1 MIRNNKDN
9 EKAIKA
15 MREKEKQAKDSATK
29 IKCEA
34 IAIERYGETKVKE
47 WSNANKGLFYLPI
60 MDDNDEVE
68 KLAVLKPIDRNILSF
83 ASTKIQ
89 DAGLYAFLE
98 ACMREC
104 WIEGDAEILED
115 DEFFIPA
122 ANTFN
127 RILEGKKAAL
137 LKR

>member
-1 MIRNNKDN
+1 MIRNNDN
-9 EKAIKA
+9 EKAIKQ
-15 MREKEKQAKDSATK
+15 MREKEKQFKDDAIK
-29 IKCEA
+29 AKCEA
-34 IAIERYGETKVKE
+34 LAKERYGEEKVVS

-60 MDDNDEVE
+60 INDNDEIE
-68 KLAVLKPIDRNILSF
+68 KLGVLKPIDRNILSF
-83 ASTKIQ
+83 ASTKIN

-104 WIEGDAEILED
+104 WIEGDTCILDD
-115 DEFFIPA
+115 DEYFIPA

-127 RILEGKKAAL
+127 KILEGKKAAL

>member
-15 MREKEKQAKDSATK
+15 MREKEKQAKNDSLKT
-29 IKCEA
+29 KCEA
-34 IAIERYGETKVKE
+34 LAIERYGEVKIKE
-47 WSNANKGLFYLPI
+47 WSNANKGLFFMPVL
-60 MDDNDEVE
+60 DADEEIE

-104 WIEGDAEILED
+104 WIEGDIEILED
-115 DEFFIPA
+115 DEYFIPA

-127 RILEGKKAAL
+127 KILEGKKANL